1 MRLGKPYG
9 LACHDGAVI
18 RLRPVA
24 FVVAAW
30 ILGATTSVGVGL
42 LALTL
47 VGEDLR
53 GDASRPLTADAAVVA
68 EQPSALVPTPTAA
81 SSPTPSASATEPTA
95 TGDDR
100 RLSSPGGDVVARCTT
115 AGAYL
120 VYWSPGQ
127 GFRTDHVNRGP
138 AQIATVSFEGPTSEV
153 RLTITCAGSVPQLEV
168 AHDD

>member
-1 MRLGKPYG
+1 
-9 LACHDGAVI
+9 VI

-42 LALTL
+42 LALSL

-53 GDASRPLTADAAVVA
+53 GDASRPLTADAAAVSDNVA
-68 EQPSALVPTPTAA
+68 EQPSALVPTTTAA

-100 RLSSPGGDVVARCTT
+100 RLSSSGGDVVARCTT
-115 AGAYL
+115 SGAYL

-127 GFRTDHVNRGP
+127 GFHTDHVNRGP
-138 AQIATVSFEGPTSEV
+138 AQIATVSFEGPNSEV
-153 RLTITCAGSVPQLEV
+153 KLTITCAGGVPQLEV
-168 AHDD
+168 AHDDSRRLTDDG